1 MSNMKDLTAREF
13 GYGHPTPLFMIGTYD
28 EVGRVNFLNSQWGAL
43 NHGGYINLNINTNK
57 KTHRN
62 IEEMKAF
69 TVTRATEDLMPYADF
84 FGTYSGY
91 QVPDKFEKT
100 GLTVQ
105 KAKHVNAPIIDGSTL
120 VIECEL
126 ADVLYEQHIHTVIG
140 RIVNVSVDESVL
152 DASGQ
157 VDAGKL
163 GMIFFDSFSR
173 GYFTLGNRV
182 GDAWSEGRVLSA
194 HGGRLK

>member
-1 MSNMKDLTAREF
+1 M
-13 GYGHPTPLFMIGTYD
+13 
-28 EVGRVNFLNSQWGAL
+28 NSHWGAL

-62 IEEMKAF
+62 IEAMKAF
-69 TVTRATEDLMPYADF
+69 TVTLATEDLMPYADF

-100 GLTVQ
+100 GLTVH

-140 RIVNVSVDESVL
+140 RIANVSVDESVL
-152 DASGQ
+152 DASGR

-194 HGGRLK
+194 HGGR